1 MAATWRR
8 KDFGRAWRGPDI
20 CRKEKKGNN
29 FITFLFKNLVR
40 CLYKRSHGACYYERL
55 IFIYILFSPSFFFL
69 SFFHSWFLALQLGA
83 TAQMVSNRSDRL
95 SKSIQENG
103 SVQMTAGGK
112 KAAPSRNARV

>member
-55 IFIYILFSPSFFFL
+55 IFIYILFPPRFFSFFL
-69 SFFHSWFLALQLGA
+69 PQLVPCATTGRHRTDGLESFRSFKQINSRKRIR
-83 TAQMVSNRSDRL
+83 SNDC
-95 SKSIQENG
+95 
-103 SVQMTAGGK
+103 GGKK

>member
-55 IFIYILFSPSFFFL
+55 IFIYILFPPRFFSFFL
-69 SFFHSWFLALQLGA
+69 PS
-83 TAQMVSNRSDRL
+83 TV
-95 SKSIQENG
+95 G
-103 SVQMTAGGK
+103 SLRYNW
-112 KAAPSRNARV
+112 APPHRWSRIVPIV